1 MGSTKFIVLIN
12 ILIISYAQITP
23 YQYNLNHQRK
33 LELDLNET
41 ILIGFDNYTEERK
54 DKTTNLNFNTYY
66 MMKSN
71 ITCDKFNT
79 NEIFKNSFNISS
91 KIYSNSTKFENKDF
105 ICYIDSNS
113 NFKYKIKD
121 NTNYDYFVIYT
132 CKTTLNS
139 IFHPK
144 KINLTT
150 NLSEIDFI
158 SNYVKKKEVSPFA
171 LAMQS
176 ELIKLKNIIIFHI
189 SECYFSD
196 CCSFKFLKEAKII
209 QSNRDYFKIRG
220 RIPDICEQNNNDISG
235 EFESQNIRLIVM
247 NNDRPAE
254 VQCKGYCDKSKEN
267 DLYYYYLETTSINPE
282 INSSLQYAIANFT
295 TKNKT
300 IMLDFDNYNN
310 SWIYKSQNL
319 FKKATGGLSTGGI
332 IAIVIPCFLILL
344 GVSILTYLVTKKS
357 RPIPSPHM
365 KNMENNNTIGVASS
379 EAVVPK

>member
-12 ILIISYAQITP
+12 ILIVSYAQITP

-54 DKTTNLNFNTYY
+54 DATTNLNFNTYY
-66 MMKSN
+66 MIKSN
-71 ITCDKFNT
+71 IECYYFNIT
-79 NEIFKNSFNISS
+79 EIFKNSFNISS
-91 KIYSNSTKFENKDF
+91 RIYSNSTNFENKDF
-105 ICYIDSNS
+105 ICDIDSN
-113 NFKYKIKD
+113 IKCTCIIED
-121 NTNYDYFVIYT
+121 NNCVVKYT

-150 NLSEIDFI
+150 NLSEIDFF
-158 SNYVKKKEVSPFA
+158 SNYVNKKEISPFA

-176 ELIKLKNIIIFHI
+176 ELIKWKNIIIFH
-189 SECYFSD
+189 FSD
-196 CCSFKFLKEAKII
+196 CHSFKILKEAKII

-220 RIPDICEQNNNDISG
+220 SILNLCEQNKNRRNK
-235 EFESQNIRLIVM
+235 EFESENIRLIVM

-254 VQCKGYCDKSKEN
+254 VQCKGYCEKSKEN
-267 DLYYYYLETTSINPE
+267 DLYYYYLETTNINPE
-282 INSSLQYAIANFT
+282 INSSLQYAIADFT
-295 TKNKT
+295 KKNKT

-310 SWIYKSQNL
+310 SWIYKSQDL
-319 FKKATGGLSTGGI
+319 FKKTGGGLSTGGI
-332 IAIVIPCFLILL
+332 IAIIIPCILILL
-344 GVSILTYLVTKKS
+344 GISILTYFLTKKP

>member
-1 MGSTKFIVLIN
+1 
-12 ILIISYAQITP
+12 
-23 YQYNLNHQRK
+23 
-33 LELDLNET
+33 
-41 ILIGFDNYTEERK
+41 
-54 DKTTNLNFNTYY
+54 
-66 MMKSN
+66 
-71 ITCDKFNT
+71 
-79 NEIFKNSFNISS
+79 
-91 KIYSNSTKFENKDF
+91 
-105 ICYIDSNS
+105 
-113 NFKYKIKD
+113 
-121 NTNYDYFVIYT
+121 
-132 CKTTLNS
+132 
-139 IFHPK
+139 
-144 KINLTT
+144 
-150 NLSEIDFI
+150 
-158 SNYVKKKEVSPFA
+158 
-171 LAMQS
+171 
-176 ELIKLKNIIIFHI
+176 
-189 SECYFSD
+189 
-196 CCSFKFLKEAKII
+196 
-209 QSNRDYFKIRG
+209 
-220 RIPDICEQNNNDISG
+220 
-235 EFESQNIRLIVM
+235 M

-319 FKKATGGLSTGGI
+319 FKKTTGGLSTGGI